1 LLGANKDVGLSP
13 PRQFAVR
20 RVSKDAATLPTST
33 NRCRPE
39 ALRTA
44 ADDPEAAVGR
54 IIELAKIR
62 IPSGSVSIRSATSR
76 CMSDEPGRRLCAVV
90 HACP

>member
-76 CMSDEPGRRLCAVV
+76 CMSDEPGGVCDTVV